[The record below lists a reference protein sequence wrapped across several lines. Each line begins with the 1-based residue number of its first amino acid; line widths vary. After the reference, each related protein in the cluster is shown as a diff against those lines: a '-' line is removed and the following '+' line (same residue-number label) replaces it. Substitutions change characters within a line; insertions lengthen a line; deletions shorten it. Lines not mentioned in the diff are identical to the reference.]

1 MGRLAPRSEGVKKAE
16 PFLGGRRFAP
26 IPGMRRK
33 FLVSSPGIVC
43 HCESIMRWFRCA
55 LAFAVVTCLAG
66 AALAAEFRLVTGD
79 VYKGELSAADK
90 DGLVVRLESGDY
102 SPRIDWAKLSDETL
116 RDLADNAK
124 ARRFVEPFIEPPA
137 ETVAIQQAK
146 EIKVH
151 QPARLERPEAK
162 KGLIPALTTPHG
174 LSLLGLLFLAN
185 LYGAY
190 EVARFKWR
198 PPALVCGLSA
208 VFPVFGPFIF
218 LVLPRNVPVE
228 LENATEAA
236 VQQTHLAVGS
246 QSAPAGG
253 APTGGAAA
261 ALGISKASAGHGA
274 AQEGLPR
281 VFKRGETTFNRRFFE
296 TQFQN
301 FFRVVAS
308 EADKDLVID
317 VSAGKKS
324 VVATRVSRI
333 SAGEIHFKTATGQEV
348 GVPFAEMSEVKLR
361 HKDAA

>member
-1 MGRLAPRSEGVKKAE
+1 
-16 PFLGGRRFAP
+16 
-26 IPGMRRK
+26 
-33 FLVSSPGIVC
+33 
-43 HCESIMRWFRCA
+43 MRWFRRA
-55 LAFAVVTCLAG
+55 LAFAVVTLWAG

-90 DGLVVRLESGDY
+90 DGMVVRLESGDY

-116 RDLADNAK
+116 RDLADHPKAK
-124 ARRFVEPFIEPPA
+124 RFVEPFIEPPA
-137 ETVAIQQAK
+137 ETIAIQQAK
-146 EIKVH
+146 EIKVR
-151 QPARLERPEAK
+151 QPERLELPETK
-162 KGLIPALTTPHG
+162 KGLIPALTTPNG
-174 LSLLGLLFLAN
+174 LILLGLLFVAN
-185 LYGAY
+185 LYAGY

-198 PPALVCGLSA
+198 PPALVCGLAA
-208 VFPVFGPFIF
+208 VFPVFGPLIF

-228 LENATEAA
+228 HENATEAA

-246 QSAPAGG
+246 QAAVGSAPA
-253 APTGGAAA
+253 GGAAA
-261 ALGISKASAGHGA
+261 ALGLSKSGGGGSGHGA
-274 AQEGLPR
+274 QDGLPR
-281 VFKRGETTFNRRFFE
+281 HFKRGETTFNRRFFE

-308 EADKDLVID
+308 EADRDLVID

-333 SAGEIHFKTATGQEV
+333 SATDIHFKTANGQEV

>member
-1 MGRLAPRSEGVKKAE
+1 
-16 PFLGGRRFAP
+16 
-26 IPGMRRK
+26 
-33 FLVSSPGIVC
+33 
-43 HCESIMRWFRCA
+43 MRWFRCA
-55 LAFAVVTCLAG
+55 LAFAIVTCLAG

-90 DGLVVRLESGDY
+90 DGLVVRLDSGDY

-116 RDLADNAK
+116 RDLADNPKAK
-124 ARRFVEPFIEPPA
+124 RFVEPFIEPPA

-146 EIKVH
+146 ELKVH
-151 QPARLERPEAK
+151 QPARLERPETK
-162 KGLIPALTTPHG
+162 KGLIPALTTPNG
-174 LSLLGLLFLAN
+174 LILLALLFVAN
-185 LYGAY
+185 LYAGY

-208 VFPVFGPFIF
+208 VFPVFGPCIF

-228 LENATEAA
+228 LENATEVA

-246 QSAPAGG
+246 QAPAGSAPA
-253 APTGGAAA
+253 GGAAA
-261 ALGISKASAGHGA
+261 ALGLSKGGGHAA

-301 FFRVVAS
+301 FFRMVAT

-324 VVATRVSRI
+324 VVATRISRI
-333 SAGEIHFKTATGQEV
+333 SATDINFKTATLQEV
-348 GVPFAEMSEVKLR
+348 GVPFAEISEVKLR